1 MYSNAACP
9 ICDGSLNPDANTIV
23 GELLECMDCGG
34 ELVVNSLA
42 PLAIEEAPAAEEDWG
57 E

>member
-1 MYSNAACP
+1 MANSTACP
-9 ICDGSLNPDANTIV
+9 ICDGSLMTDVNTIV

-42 PLAIEEAPAAEEDWG
+42 PLSIEEAPSAEEDWG